1 MQGQKI
7 MDLEKE
13 DQRLRKIEK
22 QRIIDLEKETI
33 DINNDEN
40 NGNMEKKE

>member
-1 MQGQKI
+1 

-13 DQRLRKIEK
+13 DQRLKKLQK
-22 QRIIDLEKETI
+22 QRIIELEKEI
-33 DINNDEN
+33 ININNEEN